1 VGKYALV
8 GQNVSRHS
16 VVAFILA
23 GSRDF
28 PHRSFVQSCGRDA
41 QRARDN
47 IAETFAAS
55 KIFSVL
61 DHNLRKCRKKC
72 MKINLSIDVFSMT
85 YSDDKYNFFR
95 GIDFINNSV
104 IAVSERI
111 TTFLIVIFERFS
123 KIRIVSK
130 GIYAS
135 C

>member
-1 VGKYALV
+1 
-8 GQNVSRHS
+8 
-16 VVAFILA
+16 
-23 GSRDF
+23 
-28 PHRSFVQSCGRDA
+28 
-41 QRARDN
+41 
-47 IAETFAAS
+47 
-55 KIFSVL
+55 
-61 DHNLRKCRKKC
+61 

-111 TTFLIVIFERFS
+111 TTFLISFERFS

>member
-1 VGKYALV
+1 
-8 GQNVSRHS
+8 
-16 VVAFILA
+16 
-23 GSRDF
+23 
-28 PHRSFVQSCGRDA
+28 
-41 QRARDN
+41 
-47 IAETFAAS
+47 
-55 KIFSVL
+55 
-61 DHNLRKCRKKC
+61 
-72 MKINLSIDVFSMT
+72 MT

-111 TTFLIVIFERFS
+111 TTFLISFERFS